1 MNKHILTIMA
11 ACLAVAAILI
21 VPSGCRM
28 APKDEPGDTVAA
40 SVFAPVDT
48 AAINRKARAAA
59 RKAAVAKDSTDI
71 FYVGDG
77 STASRLQ
84 LVSYPSRRD
93 TVAYGKT
100 AHFKKSGNADFGH
113 VVRVGL
119 WVSETGDTLVR
130 RVEEVTAQE

>member
-1 MNKHILTIMA
+1 MMTML
-11 ACLAVAAILI
+11 V

-40 SVFAPVDT
+40 SVFAPIDT
-48 AAINRKARAAA
+48 AALNRKARAAA
-59 RKAAVAKDSTDI
+59 RKAAMVKDSADI

-77 STASRLQ
+77 STASSLQ

-113 VVRVGL
+113 VVRVQL
-119 WVSETGDTLVR
+119 WVSDAGDTLVK
-130 RVEEVTAQE
+130 RVEEIVEEPKTNRAETEQD